1 MKKIILSLLI
11 LHIFCS
17 TIYAQINAPVNFQYA
32 YTYIMIGDA
41 ALCNGQ
47 MVNGP
52 AYCSTFT
59 WSPPD
64 TTTTTATLDHYNLY
78 HNDYST
84 TQLITSVTDTFYI
97 IAEGYIG
104 YLWVTAVYTNPNG
117 ESDSSNVV
125 QNDDLPISIKGEQTS
140 DEPFNFNIFQN
151 KIIIPGNYQIT
162 SLNLFDLTGKT
173 VLSAL
178 PCINEIDIKNI
189 SKGIYILDVKTTNQ
203 KTYRKKVV
211 VY

>member
-1 MKKIILSLLI
+1 MKKVIFSLLI

-17 TIYAQINAPVNFQYA
+17 TIYAQFNAPANFQFA

-47 MVNGP
+47 MVSGP
-52 AYCSTFT
+52 AYCSSFT

-84 TQLITSVTDTFYI
+84 SHLIASVTDTFYI
-97 IAEGYIG
+97 IVEGYIG
-104 YLWVTAVYTNPNG
+104 YLWVTAVYTNPAG

-125 QNDDLPISIKGEQTS
+125 LNEDLPVNIKEEQTTDDTFS
-140 DEPFNFNIFQN
+140 FNIVQD
-151 KIIIPGNYQIT
+151 KIIISENHPMA
-162 SLNLFDLTGKT
+162 SLSLLDLTGKT
-173 VLSAL
+173 VLSEHSGL
-178 PCINEIDIKNI
+178 NEIDIKNL
-189 SKGIYILDVKTTNQ
+189 SKGIYILEAITTSRKTFR
-203 KTYRKKVV
+203 RKVG